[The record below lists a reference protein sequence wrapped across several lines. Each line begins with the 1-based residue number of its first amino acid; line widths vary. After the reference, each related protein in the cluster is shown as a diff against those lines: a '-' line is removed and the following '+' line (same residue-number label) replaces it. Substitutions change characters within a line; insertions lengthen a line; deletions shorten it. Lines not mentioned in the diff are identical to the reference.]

1 MSNFSQPSM
10 RTPVPNLSH
19 GGKAV
24 FTTPAI
30 EELQR
35 EIALFLRAFNIDT
48 KFQCAILN
56 VSLLLGFFELCKL
69 NLTINF
75 ITDNNYKT
83 ILFALLLHERE
94 GKASQLR
101 ISIEKEEYEV
111 HLRNG
116 YIFQGTELIMPSS
129 FKEFLRGILKKEGD
143 AIEEKESKRALL
155 AQSLSRQSQKKYRK
169 KL

>member
-1 MSNFSQPSM
+1 MSDFFQPSM
-10 RTPVPNLSH
+10 RRPVPNLSH

-35 EIALFLRAFNIDT
+35 EIVLFLRAFNIDT

-56 VSLLLGFFELCKL
+56 VSLLLGFFELCQL

-129 FKEFLRGILKKEGD
+129 FKEFLRCILKKEGGT
-143 AIEEKESKRALL
+143 I
-155 AQSLSRQSQKKYRK
+155 
-169 KL
+169 